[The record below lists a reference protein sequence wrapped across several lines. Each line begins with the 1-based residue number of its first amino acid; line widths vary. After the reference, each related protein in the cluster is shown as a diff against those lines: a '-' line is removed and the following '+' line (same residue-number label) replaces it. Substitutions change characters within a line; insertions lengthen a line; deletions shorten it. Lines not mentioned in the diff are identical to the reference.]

1 MEIKIT
7 DRHVELPDEVKSYA
21 REKFSRIEKFNHG
34 IQDVEV
40 IFKNED
46 RKSHCEV
53 IVHVRNKPPLVIDV
67 AREEWHE
74 AIDIALDKIE
84 RRVRKQK
91 EKTSLQRR
99 RRSGSG
105 HPSATPLPDEATD
118 SEEAEE
124 AYAATGDDQI
134 FEDDED

>member
-1 MEIKIT
+1 MDIKIT
-7 DRHVELPDEVKSYA
+7 DRHVELPDEVKAYA
-21 REKFSRIEKFNHG
+21 LEKFSRIEKFNHG
-34 IQDVEV
+34 IRDAEV

-46 RKSHCEV
+46 RKFHCEV

-91 EKTSLQRR
+91 EKTSVQRR
-99 RRSGSG
+99 RRAGSG
-105 HPSATPLPDEATD
+105 HPSAPPH
-118 SEEAEE
+118 AEE
-124 AYAATGDDQI
+124 IEAARAAVGDDRV
-134 FEDDED
+134 DDEDDDEDEE